1 MRCRFGYETNVYA
14 DAPDIMQQFKGG
26 YNFAAPADAV
36 KGGLRRA
43 PQSGGLNGV
52 GARGRARGHRH
63 ASGGMAR
70 SVTATHGGS
79 GLQLPLRRAGS
90 PIVLDSV
97 AATLTILS

>member
-1 MRCRFGYETNVYA
+1 MRCRFGYEANAYA
-14 DAPDIMQQFKGG
+14 DAPDIVQQFKGG

-43 PQSGGLNGV
+43 PPSSGLNGV

-70 SVTATHGGS
+70 SATATRGGS
-79 GLQLPLRRAGS
+79 GLLP
-90 PIVLDSV
+90 PP
-97 AATLTILS
+97 